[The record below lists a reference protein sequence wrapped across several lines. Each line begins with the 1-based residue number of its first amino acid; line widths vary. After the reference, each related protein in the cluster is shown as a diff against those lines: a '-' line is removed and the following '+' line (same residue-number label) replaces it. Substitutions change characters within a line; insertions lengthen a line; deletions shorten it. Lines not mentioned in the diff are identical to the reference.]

1 MRTILST
8 LLLSLVF
15 LTGSA
20 QGISKQNTEQHNYVV
35 MTKNVQQI
43 HPILLAA
50 EELKKEDGE
59 NFGVFEVIVCGK
71 NIGDLTDSNKI
82 EKLYERAEKLGVSII
97 ACGFSLNR
105 FKVEKSKLPEGMRVV
120 ENGILHSLNL
130 QKKNYY
136 SLDL

>member
-43 HPILLAA
+43 YPILLAA